1 MLVSMSMDS
10 RQLRRWRLYR
20 WLYRF
25 GLVLWFASIACYFV
39 PNLIMFG
46 RPLGITPSECVPEVE
61 AVCVPEVVAIRQFER
76 DHGALPAEPYLRELA
91 PTYLREAPVSSYI
104 NGKRYIHI
112 SKQHQLITYVL
123 DGVDEHF
130 DVAGVFGKRRI
141 PVRAVVLPPATRPA
155 SSSKP

>member
-1 MLVSMSMDS
+1 MLFSMPMDPS
-10 RQLRRWRLYR
+10 QLRRWRLYR
-20 WLYRF
+20 WLYRL
-25 GLVLWFASIACYFV
+25 GLVLWFAAIAFYFG
-39 PNLIMFG
+39 PNLFRFG
-46 RPLGITPSECVPEVE
+46 RLTEPTPADCVSEVE
-61 AVCVPEVVAIRQFER
+61 AVCVPEVIAIKQFER
-76 DHGALPAEPYLRELA
+76 DHGALPAMPYLLELV
-91 PTYLREAPVSSYI
+91 PVYLPERPGASYI